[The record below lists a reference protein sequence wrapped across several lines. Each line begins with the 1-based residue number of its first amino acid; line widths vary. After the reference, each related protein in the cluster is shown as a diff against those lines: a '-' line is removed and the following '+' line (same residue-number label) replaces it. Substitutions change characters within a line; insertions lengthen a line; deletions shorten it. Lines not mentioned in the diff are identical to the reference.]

1 MLGPTAVAD
10 ARAWV
15 TQAPIAAAVAALEL
29 VAAAADAGDEP
40 FGVSKIGT
48 IPKESKPG

>member
-1 MLGPTAVAD
+1 VPTATAD
-10 ARAWV
+10 VRAWV

-29 VAAAADAGDEP
+29 VAAADAGDEP